1 MGEPPGG
8 NARDHRAAWFLVLVA
23 ACFEIAWASGLP
35 VTEGFSRPV
44 PTVLVVAAMVASFIP
59 LARAVRVL
67 AIGTAYA
74 VWTVLGATGTAIVG
88 MLWHED
94 LVSTGR
100 IVGITLVVLGVVG
113 LRLLGDEASAGEV
126 RP

>member
-1 MGEPPGG
+1 MGEAISG
-8 NARDHRAAWFLVLVA
+8 NPRSLGTAWLLVLVA

-35 VTEGFSRPV
+35 ATEGFSRPG

-74 VWTVLGATGTAIVG
+74 VWTGLGATGTAIVG